1 MHSSAPE
8 RRTRPPRRPE
18 QSLRQEY
25 HEFLLQ
31 RIEEYKNGL
40 GREEILAI
48 GDEAVRE
55 LDASSENQYLLTEV
69 LVLEHVDRIIM
80 RRLRLPAFPRWKRTH
95 RALRE
100 AQRQPTHWGLDP
112 DGLLVDYALRLEQGD
127 AVTVVG
133 SRWLPAALF
142 IAANDAHVMLLDQDL
157 GAVEAAEQRA
167 VTERLAGRFDALVVQ
182 FGGWFPDVLP
192 ALAIVDPAALAETPP
207 RQRAAAL
214 DALQARTRPGGVHLV
229 IPAVQSKG
237 VIPIAPESL
246 QRQYEGWQIV
256 RRGRARR
263 GAGFAAIK
271 PARQSDTASRA
282 SD

>member
-1 MHSSAPE
+1 MHSSAQP
-8 RRTRPPRRPE
+8 RRSRPPRRPE
-18 QSLRQEY
+18 QTLRQEY

-55 LDASSENQYLLTEV
+55 LDASSESQYLLTEV

-80 RRLRLPAFPRWKRTH
+80 RRLRLPAFARWKRTH

-142 IAANDAHVMLLDQDL
+142 IAAHAIADQ
-157 GAVEAAEQRA
+157 VE
-167 VTERLAGRFDALVVQ
+167 ERLKHDLALTEV
-182 FGGWFPDVLP
+182 
-192 ALAIVDPAALAETPP
+192 T
-207 RQRAAAL
+207 
-214 DALQARTRPGGVHLV
+214 VHV
-229 IPAVQSKG
+229 EPS
-237 VIPIAPESL
+237 
-246 QRQYEGWQIV
+246 
-256 RRGRARR
+256 
-263 GAGFAAIK
+263 
-271 PARQSDTASRA
+271 
-282 SD
+282 